1 MSVMNRIPRLTR
13 FLGLTL
19 LVYVVAF
26 SAARLAF
33 WLLYDNPNDPLGSA
47 DLLKALYIGLK
58 FDLRLALL
66 LILPMLLLG
75 WVKQLSPFDSAF
87 GRRLWL
93 SYLVLATVGAVLFYV
108 TDFGH
113 YAYLHVRV
121 DSTVLRFLS
130 NPLISLEM
138 VWESYPVIPWLIAL
152 ALLMAAFA
160 LGIRRLLR
168 IQAEARHEPLQGW
181 RKALLVSAT
190 FFLVLFGIYGKISW
204 YPLRW
209 SDAFFS
215 NHAFASTVAFNPVL
229 YFYDTFKNGGM
240 PYDEDAVKKYYP
252 QVATYLGVDNTDPSS
267 LNFARKVQPAGH
279 PDRPY
284 NVIVVILESFA
295 AYKSGLSGNPLH
307 PTPNF
312 DKVAANGLYY
322 KNFFTP
328 TTGTARSVF
337 CAVTGIPDV
346 QLGDTSSRNP
356 TIVNQHVIM
365 DEFADY
371 EKYYFLGG
379 SASWRNIRAM
389 LANNIPGLHIYE
401 EGSYESPRIDVWG
414 ISDMDL
420 FKEAHKVLQHQ
431 KKPFFAV
438 IQTSGNHRPYTIP
451 ENNEGFELRDASRE
465 ELDKYGFESVDE
477 FNSYRFMDHS
487 IGYFMQKVK
496 EAGYFDNTV
505 FAFFGDHGI
514 HGNAGIH
521 TYKADTQLGLGSNRV
536 PFVIYAPSLIPEG
549 RVMDTVASET
559 DVMTSLASLTG
570 HAHTNTTLGRDLF
583 NPHFDEDRH
592 AFIIAHAANTTI
604 GMVSRDF
611 YFHMPVAGNKGT
623 LHRLDSDDPRQDV
636 STQHPELAEKMK
648 SLTRGLY
655 ESARYITNNNPRLE
669 DEEQAVAQA
678 VN

>member
-1 MSVMNRIPRLTR
+1 MNRIPRLTR
-13 FLGLTL
+13 FLALIVL
-19 LVYVVAF
+19 CYLVAF
-26 SAARLAF
+26 SAARLGF
-33 WLLYDNPNDPLGSA
+33 WLLFDNPNDPLSSS
-47 DLLKALYIGLK
+47 DLLQALYLGLK
-58 FDLRLALL
+58 FDLRLALII
-66 LILPMLLLG
+66 ILPVFALG
-75 WVKQLSPFDSAF
+75 WIRWLSPFDSAL
-87 GRRLWL
+87 GRRFWL
-93 SYLVLATVGAVLFYV
+93 GYFVMATLSAVLFYV

-113 YAYLHVRV
+113 YAYLHVRA
-121 DSTVLRFLS
+121 DSTVLRFLT

-138 VWESYPVIPWLIAL
+138 VWESYPVIAWLIAL
-152 ALLMAAFA
+152 GLLLAGVV
-160 LGIRRLLR
+160 LGLRRLMQR
-168 IQAEARHEPLQGW
+168 YAEARHEPLRGW
-181 RKALLVSAT
+181 RKALLVTAT
-190 FFLVLFGIYGKISW
+190 VFLVLFGLYGKLSW

-215 NHAFASTVAFNPVL
+215 PHAFASTVAFNPVL
-229 YFYDTFKNGGM
+229 YFYDTFSNGGM
-240 PYDEDAVKKYYP
+240 PYDEKAVKRYYP
-252 QVATYLGVDNTDPSS
+252 EIAAYLGVKNPDPKK
-267 LNFARKVQPAGH
+267 LNFSRMVVPAGH
-279 PDRPY
+279 PDKPY

-346 QLGDTSSRNP
+346 QMGDTSSRNP

-365 DEFADY
+365 DEFKGY

-379 SASWRNIRAM
+379 SASWRNIRA
-389 LANNIPGLHIYE
+389 LLNNNIPKLHIYE
-401 EGSYESPRIDVWG
+401 EGSYASPRVDVWG
-414 ISDMDL
+414 ISDLDL
-420 FKEAHKVLQHQ
+420 FREAHKVLQHQ

-451 ENNEGFELRDASRE
+451 EDNEGFELRDVSQA
-465 ELDKYGFESVDE
+465 ELDKYGFESVEE

-514 HGNAGIH
+514 NGNAGIH
-521 TYKADTQLGLGSNRV
+521 TYKADTQLGLGRNRV
-536 PFVIYAPSLIPEG
+536 PFVIYSPSLIPEG
-549 RVMDTVASET
+549 KVMDTVASET

-570 HAHTNTTLGRDLF
+570 HAHSNTTLGRDLF
-583 NPHFDEDRH
+583 NPAFDKDRN
-592 AFIIAHAANTTI
+592 AFIIAHAANTSI
-604 GMVSRDF
+604 GLVNKDYF
-611 YFHMPVAGNKGT
+611 YVMPVTGGKGS
-623 LHRLDSDDPRQDV
+623 LHRLNNDEPRQDMSKQQPAV
-636 STQHPELAEKMK
+636 AKRMRE
-648 SLTRGLY
+648 LTRGLY

-669 DEEQAVAQA
+669 DEEQAVTRAT
-678 VN
+678 NK